1 MAKGFILDKNHTGG
15 YFVSFKRDND
25 DLDLRI
31 QGKSPSTA
39 ITHEEVTKILRKH
52 GLSTIASTM
61 DKEQVLAA
69 VSELNS
75 AAGINNK

>member
-1 MAKGFILDKNHTGG
+1 MAKGFILDRKDTGE

-31 QGKSPSTA
+31 QGESPSTA
-39 ITHEEVTKILRKH
+39 ITHEEITRILEKY
-52 GLSTIASTM
+52 GLSTAGSTM

-69 VSELNS
+69 VRELNS

>member
-1 MAKGFILDKNHTGG
+1 MAKGFVLDKNKTGE

-31 QGKSPSTA
+31 QGQSPSTD
-39 ITHEEVTKILRKH
+39 ITHKEITRILEKH
-52 GLSTIASTM
+52 GLSTSSGTM

-69 VSELNS
+69 VRELNS
-75 AAGINNK
+75 VAGINNK